1 MADHSYLLSYFL
13 DYAYSKAPF
22 EKKSY
27 NCVCVYKHTKCSL
40 CGPVFTWLL
49 LVVHHGHISL
59 PSQP

>member
-40 CGPVFTWLL
+40 CGPVFT
-49 LVVHHGHISL
+49 
-59 PSQP
+59 

>member
-27 NCVCVYKHTKCSL
+27 NCAKQIFITEMNPYLNFENQLNIYLNNLK
-40 CGPVFTWLL
+40 
-49 LVVHHGHISL
+49 I
-59 PSQP
+59 